1 MRMGRKVFTGLLCAF
16 VWGWG
21 TEAAHAQDAS
31 SFAVDG
37 DWRDWGRS
45 GPGEGDEFYDVA
57 PDSNS
62 SIDIITYAYG
72 LGSFRREGAGGMEDR
87 ELFAFIFRF
96 LQAPFQDS
104 TRTSVELFFDVS
116 ADSTHGEATP
126 PWVDFLPDYRIEI
139 FGRNGGIAREVYR
152 RLVGGRWVVSGGE
165 DLAEV
170 EVALAGQWLEGAVP
184 WAALGNPGDTP
195 GDEERGY
202 YYFKWSAR
210 TAQDGSHDYLPGGEA
225 CCDVPW
231 RPVEERIPTMVEP
244 LFAEP
249 VDHAGE

>member
-1 MRMGRKVFTGLLCAF
+1 MGMVRNVLFGWLCVL
-16 VWGWG
+16 VWGYG
-21 TEAAHAQDAS
+21 TEAAYAQDAS

-72 LGSFRREGAGGMEDR
+72 LGSFRREGAEGMEDR
-87 ELFAFIFRF
+87 ELFTFIFRF

-126 PWVDFLPDYRIEI
+126 PWVDFLADYRIEI
-139 FGRNGGIAREVYR
+139 VGRDGGITKEIYR
-152 RLVGGRWVVSGGE
+152 RLAGDGWVVSAGE
-165 DLAEV
+165 NLAEV

-184 WAALGNPGDTP
+184 WAALGNPGDSP
-195 GDEERGY
+195 EEEERGY
-202 YYFKWSAR
+202 YYFKWTAR
-210 TAQDGSHDYLPGGEA
+210 TTRGGSHDYLPGGEA

-231 RPVEERIPTMVEP
+231 GPMKERIPTMVEP
-244 LFAEP
+244 PFGDAL
-249 VDHAGE
+249 DHMGE